1 MLDGPV
7 QIAYAVSDV
16 DTAAAQWVAQ
26 GVGPFFVLDHVDVR
40 NVRVHQRP
48 GSFDH
53 SSAFA
58 QWGEVMV
65 ELICQ
70 HSGGPD
76 VINNNDTG
84 VHHTAHFVDDFAEA
98 SRWLTDGGS
107 AEVLYAET
115 AGGTPFAFHDARP
128 RCGHYLEI
136 YERSVRLNAFYDM
149 VRAAAIDWRGAHPIR
164 RL

>member
-1 MLDGPV
+1 MLAGPV

-16 DTAAAQWVAQ
+16 DVAAAQWVAH
-26 GVGPFFVLDHVDVR
+26 GVGPFFVLDHIDVH
-40 NVRVHQRP
+40 NVRIHQHP
-48 GSFDH
+48 GAFDH

-58 QWGEVMV
+58 QWGDVMV

-76 VINNNDTG
+76 RVNPSTG
-84 VHHTAHFVDDFAEA
+84 VHHTAHFVDDFASA
-98 SRWLTDGGS
+98 SQSLTAAGA

-115 AGGTPFAFHDARP
+115 SGGTPFAFHDARL

-136 YERSVRLNAFYDM
+136 YERGVRLNAFYDM
-149 VRAAAIDWRGAHPIR
+149 VRAASIDWSGAHPIR